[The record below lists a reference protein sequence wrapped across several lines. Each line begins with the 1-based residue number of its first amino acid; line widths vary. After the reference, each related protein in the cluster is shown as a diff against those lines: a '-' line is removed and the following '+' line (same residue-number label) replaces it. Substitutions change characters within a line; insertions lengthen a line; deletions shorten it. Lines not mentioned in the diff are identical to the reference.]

1 MASPPSSSPPPADGI
16 SVPKLAHSLTLS
28 SGAVFA
34 VSVITQVL
42 GLIATIFLAHLIG
55 ITTAG
60 VALLGT
66 AQFFLLIASSING
79 LADLRLGTAYTYFLA
94 RGKPPRSNTTTYLL
108 IGMAMDAV
116 AVVAVFVVAPVAFG
130 GASLVNGN
138 SEWIDLGLFLTLPI
152 LWSFSGLY
160 NNLYIGLGNSLRA
173 QYPTLVEGLVRLAA
187 LIYVAFFV
195 RSVEGIAIAYVL
207 GAIASTLF
215 SLPALWPQFSKFHW
229 SEAAQMFRYS
239 WPLLG
244 ALFINYVVTNLT
256 PFLVV
261 SLSKFQ
267 LAVFFAA
274 NGWRILVLSLPAAVT
289 TPLFPYIAG
298 LHRKR
303 QFEAVRRTTWQ
314 ALRYSAMLIVPG
326 VVALVT
332 YRSTFLNVF
341 TTRLYVGSGSLPL
354 AILAAGALPLAFSQ
368 IIQSS
373 INAIGRQRL
382 ELYITITQVL
392 VLFAAQGALFPQN
405 GVFPIF
411 WRIIP
416 TSLDPGLVAASVA
429 ILLSS
434 IAALALN
441 TYFMERLIR
450 VHLQPRPI
458 LSIIGSAAGAFAVF
472 WILNHALLFPH
483 LLVPEFA
490 KYWFLS
496 HPQSFPVSSWYQ
508 LLGVVV
514 LGFVTYFLILAT
526 VGELTRADVRKVG
539 SSMGLPAWLYEPVT
553 HICWKET
560 TPDLDPIDLS
570 TAWGFQTTELPET
583 FVGTLELPGSEPFST
598 DDGDSET
605 RPPPEA

>member
-1 MASPPSSSPPPADGI
+1 VATPPSSSPPPADTP

-34 VSVITQVL
+34 VSVVTQVL

-55 ITTAG
+55 ITHAG

-94 RGKPPRSNTTTYLL
+94 RGKPARSNTSTYLV
-108 IGMAMDAV
+108 IGLAMDAA
-116 AVVAVFVVAPVAFG
+116 AVIAVFVVAPVEFG
-130 GASLVNGN
+130 GASLVRGT

-187 LIYVAFFV
+187 LVYVAFYV
-195 RSVEGIAIAYVL
+195 RSIEGIAVAYVL
-207 GAIASTLF
+207 GAIASAIF
-215 SLPALWPQFSKFHW
+215 SLPALRPQLAKFHW
-229 SEAAQMFRYS
+229 SEATQMFRYS

-261 SLSKFQ
+261 SLSKFE

-298 LHRKR
+298 LHRSKK
-303 QFEAVRRTTWQ
+303 FEAVRRTTWQ
-314 ALRYSAMLIVPG
+314 ALRYSAMLLVPG

-341 TTRLYVGSGSLPL
+341 TTRLYVGPGSLPL

-382 ELYITITQVL
+382 ELYITIAQVV
-392 VLFAAQGALFPQN
+392 VLFAAQAALFPQN
-405 GVFPIF
+405 GIFPIF
-411 WRIIP
+411 WKIIP
-416 TSLDPGLVAASVA
+416 TNLDPGLVAASVA

-450 VHLQPRPI
+450 VHLQPGPI
-458 LSIIGSAAGAFAVF
+458 LSIIGSAAGAFTVF
-472 WILNHALLFPH
+472 WILNHAEPFPA
-483 LLVPEFA
+483 LLVPQYA

-496 HPQSFPVSSWYQ
+496 HLQSFPVSSWYE
-508 LLGVVV
+508 LLSVVI
-514 LGFVTYFLILAT
+514 LGFVTYFLILAS
-526 VGELTRADVRKVG
+526 VGELTRSDVRKVG

-553 HICWKET
+553 VVCWKESSR
-560 TPDLDPIDLS
+560 DLDPIDLS

-583 FVGTLELPGSEPFST
+583 FTGTLELPGAEPFSPDAE
-598 DDGDSET
+598 DDASQ
-605 RPPPEA
+605 PPTAP

>member
-1 MASPPSSSPPPADGI
+1 VASPPSSGPPPADAPA
-16 SVPKLAHSLTLS
+16 VPQLAHSLTLS

-34 VSVITQVL
+34 VSVVTQVL

-55 ITTAG
+55 VTRAG

-66 AQFFLLIASSING
+66 AQLFLLIASSING

-94 RGKPPRSNTTTYLL
+94 RGKPPRSNTATYLVV
-108 IGMAMDAV
+108 GMAMDAA
-116 AVVAVFVVAPVAFG
+116 AVIGVFVVAPVAFG
-130 GASLVNGN
+130 GASLVSGN
-138 SEWIDLGLFLTLPI
+138 SEWLDLGLFLTLPI

-173 QYPTLVEGLVRLAA
+173 QYPTLVEGLVRLGA
-187 LIYVAFFV
+187 LVYVAFYV
-195 RSVEGIAIAYVL
+195 RSIEGIAIAYVL
-207 GAIASTLF
+207 GAVASTIF
-215 SLPALWPQFSKFHW
+215 SLPALWPQFSKFRW
-229 SEAAQMFRYS
+229 SEATQMFRYS

-261 SLSKFQ
+261 SLSKFD

-298 LHRKR
+298 LHRSQK
-303 QFEAVRRTTWQ
+303 FEAVRRTTWQ
-314 ALRYSAMLIVPG
+314 ALRYSAMLLVPG

-341 TTRLYVGSGSLPL
+341 TTRLYVGPGSLPL

-382 ELYITITQVL
+382 ELYITIAQVL
-392 VLFAAQGALFPQN
+392 VLFAAQAALFPQH

-411 WRIIP
+411 WQIIP
-416 TSLDPGLVAASVA
+416 INLDPGLVAASVA

-441 TYFMERLIR
+441 TYFMEKLIR
-450 VHLQPRPI
+450 VHLRPKPI
-458 LSIIGSAAGAFAVF
+458 LSIIASAAGAFAVF
-472 WILNHALLFPH
+472 WTLNHLKF
-483 LLVPEFA
+483 
-490 KYWFLS
+490 
-496 HPQSFPVSSWYQ
+496 FPVSSWYQ
-508 LLGVVV
+508 LLSAVV
-514 LGFVTYFLILAT
+514 LGFVVYFLILAG
-526 VGELTRADVRKVG
+526 VGELTRNDVRKVG
-539 SSMGLPAWLYEPVT
+539 SSMGFPAWLYEPVT
-553 HICWKET
+553 KICWNET
-560 TPDLDPIDLS
+560 SPDLDPIDLS
-570 TAWGFQTTELPET
+570 TARGFQTTELPET
-583 FVGTLELPGSEPFST
+583 FVGIRELPGAEPYST
-598 DDGDSET
+598 DTGDDATEPSNEK
-605 RPPPEA
+605 

>member
-1 MASPPSSSPPPADGI
+1 LASEPSSGPPPADAS

-34 VSVITQVL
+34 VSVITQLL

-55 ITTAG
+55 VTRAG
-60 VALLGT
+60 VTLLGT
-66 AQFFLLIASSING
+66 AQLFLLIASSING

-94 RGKPPRSNTTTYLL
+94 RGKPPRSNTTTYLV
-108 IGMAMDAV
+108 IGMVMDAV
-116 AVVAVFVVAPVAFG
+116 AVIAVFVVAPVAFG
-130 GASLVNGN
+130 GASLVQGN

-173 QYPTLVEGLVRLAA
+173 QYPTLVEGLVRLGG
-187 LIYVAFFV
+187 LVYVAFYV
-195 RSVEGIAIAYVL
+195 RSIEGIAVAYVA
-207 GAIASTLF
+207 GAVASTIF
-215 SLPALWPQFSKFHW
+215 SLPALRPQFAKFRW
-229 SEAAQMFRYS
+229 SEAVQMFRYS

-261 SLSKFQ
+261 SLSKFE
-267 LAVFFAA
+267 LAIFFAA

-298 LHRKR
+298 LHRSQK
-303 QFEAVRRTTWQ
+303 FEAVRRTTWQ
-314 ALRYSAMLIVPG
+314 ALRYSAMLLVPG

-332 YRSTFLNVF
+332 YRSQFLNIF
-341 TTRLYVGSGSLPL
+341 TTRLYVGPGSLPL

-382 ELYITITQVL
+382 ELYITIAQVI
-392 VLFAAQGALFPQN
+392 VLFAAQAALFPQH
-405 GVFPIF
+405 GIFPIF
-411 WRIIP
+411 WQIIP
-416 TSLDPGLVAASVA
+416 VNLDPGLVAAAVA

-441 TYFMERLIR
+441 TYFMEKLIR
-450 VHLQPRPI
+450 VHLRPKPI
-458 LSIIGSAAGAFAVF
+458 LSITASAAGAFAVF
-472 WILNHALLFPH
+472 WLLNHLKF
-483 LLVPEFA
+483 
-490 KYWFLS
+490 
-496 HPQSFPVSSWYQ
+496 FPVSSWYQ
-508 LLGVVV
+508 LLSAVV
-514 LGFVTYFLILAT
+514 LGFLVYFLILAA
-526 VGELTRADVRKVG
+526 VGELTRNDVRKVG
-539 SSMGLPAWLYEPVT
+539 SSIGLPAWLYEPVT
-553 HICWKET
+553 RLCWRET
-560 TPDLDPIDLS
+560 SPDLDPIDLS

-583 FVGTLELPGSEPFST
+583 FVGTRELPGAEPFSSE
-598 DDGDSET
+598 DGDGGAK
-605 RPPPEA
+605 PPAEK

>member
-1 MASPPSSSPPPADGI
+1 VASPPSSSPPPAETP

-34 VSVITQVL
+34 VSVVTQVL

-55 ITTAG
+55 VTHAG

-94 RGKPPRSNTTTYLL
+94 RGKPARSNTTTYLL
-108 IGMAMDAV
+108 IGVTMDAA
-116 AVVAVFVVAPVAFG
+116 AVIGVFVLAPVAFG
-130 GASLVNGN
+130 GASLVSGTG
-138 SEWIDLGLFLTLPI
+138 EWIDLGLFLTLPI

-160 NNLYIGLGNSLRA
+160 NNLFIGLGNSLRA
-173 QYPTLVEGLVRLAA
+173 QYPTLVEGLVRLTV
-187 LIYVAFFV
+187 LVYVAFYV
-195 RSVEGIAIAYVL
+195 RSIEGIAVAYVL
-207 GAIASTLF
+207 GAVASALF
-215 SLPALWPQFSKFHW
+215 SLPALRPQFARFRW
-229 SEAAQMFRYS
+229 SEATQMFRYS

-244 ALFINYVVTNLT
+244 ALFINYVV
-256 PFLVV
+256 V
-261 SLSKFQ
+261 SLSKFE

-289 TPLFPYIAG
+289 TPLFPYVAG
-298 LHRKR
+298 LHRSKK
-303 QFEAVRRTTWQ
+303 FEAVRRTTWQ
-314 ALRYSAMLIVPG
+314 ALRYSAMLLVPG

-341 TTRLYVGSGSLPL
+341 TTRLYVGPGSLPL

-382 ELYITITQVL
+382 ELYITIAQVI
-392 VLFAAQGALFPQN
+392 VLFAAQAALFPQH
-405 GVFPIF
+405 GIFPIF
-411 WRIIP
+411 WQIIP
-416 TSLDPGLVAASVA
+416 TNLDPGLVAASVA

-450 VHLQPRPI
+450 VHLQPGPI
-458 LSIIGSAAGAFAVF
+458 LSIIGSAAGAFTVF
-472 WILNHALLFPH
+472 WILNHAQPFPA
-483 LLVPEFA
+483 LLVPPSA

-496 HPQSFPVSSWYQ
+496 HLQSFPVSSWYE
-508 LLGVVV
+508 LLSVVV
-514 LGFVTYFLILAT
+514 LGFATYFLILAS
-526 VGELTRADVRKVG
+526 VGELTRSDVRKVG
-539 SSMGLPAWLYEPVT
+539 SSIGLPPWLYEPVT
-553 HICWKET
+553 VICWRESS
-560 TPDLDPIDLS
+560 PDLDPIDLS

-583 FVGTLELPGSEPFST
+583 FTGTLELPGSEPFST
-598 DDGDSET
+598 DEAASESD
-605 RPPPEA
+605 PPSSK